1 MQPAL
6 IALTVF
12 SIVLFLITK
21 PLGLWLTPLA
31 KGRAPA
37 VVEPADRAVL
47 HFLGL
52 TNTPQ
57 TWAAY
62 AASAVVFNMAGAV
75 FLYLILRFQG
85 WLPFNPQGVDGMGAL
100 QAFNVA
106 VSFVTGT
113 NWQSYSGEVSVS
125 YFSQAVGLA
134 VQNFCCSCTGTAV
147 SFALM
152 RGFSRKLTDDLGNFW
167 ADVVRCALWVYLP
180 LCVIY
185 ALFS

>member
-62 AASAVVFNMAGAV
+62 AASAVVFRGG
-75 FLYLILRFQG
+75 FPLIRRALTGWGRFRPLT
-85 WLPFNPQGVDGMGAL
+85 LP
-100 QAFNVA
+100 
-106 VSFVTGT
+106 
-113 NWQSYSGEVSVS
+113 
-125 YFSQAVGLA
+125 
-134 VQNFCCSCTGTAV
+134 
-147 SFALM
+147 
-152 RGFSRKLTDDLGNFW
+152 
-167 ADVVRCALWVYLP
+167 
-180 LCVIY
+180 
-185 ALFS
+185 

>member
-47 HFLGL
+47 HCLGL

-62 AASAVVFNMAGAV
+62 AASAVVVNMAGAV
-75 FLYLILRFQG
+75 CRDLR
-85 WLPFNPQGVDGMGAL
+85 LSL
-100 QAFNVA
+100 
-106 VSFVTGT
+106 
-113 NWQSYSGEVSVS
+113 
-125 YFSQAVGLA
+125 
-134 VQNFCCSCTGTAV
+134 
-147 SFALM
+147 
-152 RGFSRKLTDDLGNFW
+152 
-167 ADVVRCALWVYLP
+167 
-180 LCVIY
+180 
-185 ALFS
+185 

>member
-134 VQNFCCSCTGTAV
+134 VQNFA
-147 SFALM
+147 A
-152 RGFSRKLTDDLGNFW
+152 R
-167 ADVVRCALWVYLP
+167 APVRPFLLP
-180 LCVIY
+180 
-185 ALFS
+185 